1 MAKKK
6 ADLIVE
12 IKMAAAVM
20 NGFHER
26 WNMKENHLFVH
37 EQCELFHMDVIRTA
51 HKWIMKIYTGDFKQY
66 QKTRKLL
73 PEETWRRY
81 FLWGGFEDH
90 EEMVLLRGHTHQ
102 VRSQLVR
109 QTRPDF
115 YKKGKANAA
124 IKRKQKG
131 KHETTAKGS

>member
-12 IKMAAAVM
+12 IKMAASVM

-26 WNMKENHLFVH
+26 WDMKANHLYVH
-37 EQCELFHMDVIRTA
+37 SECELFLMDDIRTA
-51 HKWIMKIYTGDFKQY
+51 HKWIMKIYNGAFKQY
-66 QKTRKLL
+66 QTTRKLL
-73 PEETWRRY
+73 SEDIWARY

-90 EEMVLLRGHTHQ
+90 TEMILLKKHTYE

-124 IKRKQKG
+124 IKKRKKG